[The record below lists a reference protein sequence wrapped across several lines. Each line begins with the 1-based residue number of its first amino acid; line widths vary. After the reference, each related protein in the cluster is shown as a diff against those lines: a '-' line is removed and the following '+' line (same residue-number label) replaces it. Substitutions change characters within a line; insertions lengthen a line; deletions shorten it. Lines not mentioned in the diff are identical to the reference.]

1 MAAPTDTT
9 LKYYPGAS
17 GTPVNDTAAIGGAI
31 STGAELVE
39 TAANHL
45 IDVLSIPSSSGSDTS
60 YYGIAYRKNEASGPL
75 NDAYFWNRT
84 AGIANT
90 SAGVVQAQ
98 STSASDTGVVRST
111 GLVSSTFTQGNVTCT
126 GTTAATGSVTFAASG
141 LWRHEYL
148 VGGAAA
154 TPVGDI
160 TISVGGQI
168 IGVIYGS
175 ASGRGNIMASREF
188 ALAVASSQ
196 SATLSAANRITAP
209 GSISSFVQGAKWTG
223 LDQSV
228 VIPGGGQDLA
238 GSAYIGYC
246 VRLTVKAGIQAPVAG
261 YVLPDIGLCG
271 SAALS

>member
-9 LKYYPGAS
+9 LKYYPGAN
-17 GTPVNDTAAIGGAI
+17 GTPTNDTGDIGGAI

-39 TAANHL
+39 VNANHL
-45 IDVLSIPSSSGSDTS
+45 IDVLSIPASTGSDED

-84 AGIANT
+84 AAIANT
-90 SAGVVQAQ
+90 SAGVIQVQ

-111 GLVSSTFTQGNVTCT
+111 GLVSSAFTQGNVTCT
-126 GTTAATGSVTFAASG
+126 GTTAATGSVTGDASG
-141 LWRHEYL
+141 WWRHEYL

-154 TPVGDI
+154 TPVGDL

-175 ASGRGNIMASREF
+175 ASGRGNIMCTREF
-188 ALAVASSQ
+188 AFAVASSQ
-196 SATLSAANRITAP
+196 SATLSAADRLTAP
-209 GSISSFVQGAKWTG
+209 SGISSFVQGAKWTG

-228 VIPGGGQDLA
+228 VVPGTGDLA

>member
-1 MAAPTDTT
+1 MAAPTNTT

-17 GTPVNDTAAIGGAI
+17 GTPTSNTGAIGGAI

-39 TAANHL
+39 VAANHL
-45 IDVLSIPSSSGSDTS
+45 IDVLSIPASTGADED

-90 SAGVVQAQ
+90 AASVVQVQ
-98 STSASDTGVVRST
+98 STSALDTGVVRTT
-111 GLVSSTFTQGNVTCT
+111 GLVSSVFTQGNTTCT
-126 GTTAATGSVTFAASG
+126 GTTAAVGSTTFDASG
-141 LWRHEYL
+141 IWRPGEYL

-154 TPVGDI
+154 TPYGDI
-160 TISVGGQI
+160 TISVSGQI

-175 ASGRGNIMASREF
+175 LSGRGNIMCTREF

-196 SATLSAANRITAP
+196 SATLSAADRLTAP
-209 GSISSFVQGAKWTG
+209 SGISAFAQGAKWTG
-223 LDQSV
+223 LDQSIV
-228 VIPGGGQDLA
+228 VPGTGDLA

-246 VRLTVKAGIQAPVAG
+246 VKLTVKAGIQAPVAG

-271 SAALS
+271 AAALS

>member
-1 MAAPTDTT
+1 MAAPTNTT
-9 LKYYPGAS
+9 LRYYPGAN
-17 GTPVNDTAAIGGAI
+17 GTPTDDTGDIGGAI
-31 STGAELVE
+31 STGAELIEVN
-39 TAANHL
+39 ANHL
-45 IDVLSIPSSSGSDTS
+45 IDVLSIPASTGSDDD

-84 AGIANT
+84 AAIANT
-90 SAGVVQAQ
+90 AASVVAVQ

-111 GLVSSTFTQGNVTCT
+111 GLVSSAFTQGNTTCT
-126 GTTAATGSVTFAASG
+126 GTTQATGSVTFDASG

-160 TISVGGQI
+160 TISVSGQI
-168 IGVIYGS
+168 VAVIYGS

-196 SATLSAANRITAP
+196 SATLSAADRLTAP
-209 GSISSFVQGAKWTG
+209 SGISAFAQGAKWTG
-223 LDQSV
+223 LDQSIV
-228 VIPGGGQDLA
+228 VPGTGDLA

-246 VRLTVKAGIQAPVAG
+246 VKLTVKAGIQAPVAG

>member
-17 GTPVNDTAAIGGAI
+17 GTPTNDTAAIGGAI

-45 IDVLSIPSSSGSDTS
+45 IDVLSIPASTGSDTN

-84 AGIANT
+84 AAIANT
-90 SAGVVQAQ
+90 SAGVVQVQ
-98 STSASDTGVVRST
+98 STSALDTGVVRST
-111 GLVSSTFTQGNVTCT
+111 GLVSSAFQQGDVTCT
-126 GTTAATGSVTFAASG
+126 GTTAATGSTTFDASG

-188 ALAVASSQ
+188 AFAVASSQ
-196 SATLSAANRITAP
+196 SATLSASNRLTAP
-209 GSISSFVQGAKWTG
+209 SGISAFAQGAKWTG
-223 LDQSV
+223 LDQSIV
-228 VIPGGGQDLA
+228 VPGSGDLA
-238 GSAYIGYC
+238 GGAYIGYC